1 MWLVVVGAVIV
12 TLHCYSYIV
21 YVNYIVTLLQA
32 AAEAQ
37 TLVRAA
43 KRMRAFSRR
52 QHESTQ
58 ETEKNS
64 LGGAG

>member
-12 TLHCYSYIV
+12 TLRCYSYIV

-32 AAEAQ
+32 AEAH